1 MAKKSIAEQF
11 RDFVDALPAESNKP
25 MTGKEIATAEVKKK
39 SKAKRAAKVAAK
51 RAKNAAAQSAKK
63 SKKKS
68 RR

>member
-1 MAKKSIAEQF
+1 MAKKSITEQF

-25 MTGKEIATAEVKKK
+25 MTGKEIATTEAKKK

-51 RAKNAAAQSAKK
+51 RAKNAAPKSAKK

-68 RR
+68 KR